1 MSAPYAVIIA
11 GGQGQRLG
19 GVRKGDLRIGGVKLV
34 ERVRLALG
42 DVAEPLLLATG
53 PGGDSSADAGL
64 LAVPDLDGPV
74 GGPLAGLAA
83 AVDALQRRGVH
94 SGVLVSV
101 AVDTP
106 FLPQGF
112 AAAMV
117 AALGDAAAVYAAWD
131 KAFYPPNA
139 AWRLEALGAL
149 PGQVRAGTSAPG
161 LKALHRQLDARRRDW
176 RDRYEQDPFAN
187 LNTLADLIALQRRAR
202 EP

>member
-19 GVRKGDLRIGGVKLV
+19 GVRKGDLRIGGVRLV

-53 PGGDSSADAGL
+53 PDGDSSADAGL

-83 AVDALQRRGVH
+83 AVEALQRRGVH

-112 AAAMV
+112 AAAMA
-117 AALGDAAAVYAAWD
+117 AALGDAAAVYAAWGE
-131 KAFYPPNA
+131 AFYPPNA
-139 AWRLEALGAL
+139 AWRIEALGAL
-149 PGQVRAGTSAPG
+149 PDQVREGTSAPS
-161 LKALHRQLDARRRDW
+161 LKALHQELGARRHDW
-176 RDRYEQDPFAN
+176 HERYEQDPFAN